1 MENDKLTDGNKDEGN
16 PDESYGLID
25 LFLQALIEIPRLMR
39 SLKFAIWVIVILA
52 IFTLI
57 GTILPQLHLSNDPI
71 EFGRIYANL
80 FHVDA
85 SDGVNSFKEFLYNT
99 FIVRLELYDIFESGL
114 YFTLMAVLAI
124 SSLLCAWDRFFVSR
138 RLLKLIRPKIG
149 SDSIMKMKHSGSGSV
164 AGEIEPVSAM
174 VRKAV
179 GKRGFQIFDEV
190 GEDGTTWFFVRKN
203 SFFHIV
209 SVIFHASLAL
219 ILVGGII
226 GDNRIAGYDGVMAL
240 QEGEMRSIA
249 NEKHLEELAS
259 QNNTRYEP
267 QSNASI
273 VLVEYWNV
281 YRERDFPGIDPETG
295 FPVDYH
301 GMPSDYM
308 SHLQIVKPDPDGNSQ
323 VLMDKTIEVNRPL
336 RYMGVSYF
344 QSSVNAKLSFS
355 VYGEDQRRTQL
366 ETYMDQPMEI
376 PQLGIVVT
384 VTSADFVGGV
394 YESNDGTQTDLP
406 FTVRLVDY
414 GSSEMGGPILVG
426 YVSEG
431 MPITVGGVE
440 ISLDSVTEY
449 TILQYVHDPG
459 LIFAYIG
466 GLLLIIGL
474 TVALYFPY
482 RMGRISL
489 VPSGKGV
496 KYAVGGNWSGFP
508 EIIGAILKSSET
520 METKK

>member
-1 MENDKLTDGNKDEGN
+1 MEQDNTSGGKNGNGKQEEN
-16 PDESYGLID
+16 YSLID

-57 GTILPQLHLSNDPI
+57 GTVLPQQHLSNDPV
-71 EFGRIYANL
+71 EFGRTYANL
-80 FHVDA
+80 FHVDP
-85 SDGVNSFKEFLYNT
+85 SDGMNNFSEFIYNT
-99 FIVRLELYDIFESGL
+99 FVVRLELYDIFESGL

-124 SSLLCAWDRFFVSR
+124 SSLLCAWDRLMVSR
-138 RLLKLIRPKIG
+138 RLLKLVRPKIS
-149 SDSIMKMKHSGSGSV
+149 SDNILKLKHSSSGFV
-164 AGEIEPVSAM
+164 ADEIEPVSAV

-209 SVIFHASLAL
+209 SVVFHASLVL

-226 GDNRIAGYDGVMAL
+226 GDNRVAGYDGVMAL

-249 NEKHLEELAS
+249 NEKHLEDLAAKNGT
-259 QNNTRYEP
+259 QFEP
-267 QSNASI
+267 QYNESI

-295 FPVDYH
+295 FPNEYR

-308 SHLQIVKPDPDGNSQ
+308 SRLQIVKPGADGNSQ
-323 VLMDKTIEVNRPL
+323 VVKEKTIEVNKPL
-336 RYMGVSYF
+336 SYKGVSYY
-344 QSSVNAKLSFS
+344 QSSFNAKLTFS
-355 VYGEDQRRTQL
+355 VYGEGQRRTQL
-366 ETYMDQPMEI
+366 ETYMDQPMSI

-384 VTSADFVGGV
+384 ITAGDFVGGV

-414 GSSEMGGPILVG
+414 SSSQTGPPILVG

-440 ISLDSVTEY
+440 ISLDSVSEY
-449 TILQYVHDPG
+449 TVLQYVHDPG

-474 TVALYFPY
+474 TIALYFPY

-496 KYAVGGNWSGFP
+496 KYAAGGNWSGFP
-508 EIIGAILKSSET
+508 EMIGEVLENSET
-520 METKK
+520 VEPKK